1 MSVVN
6 TNVSAS
12 LAQAALAKNERALGT
27 AMEQLSTGSKIN
39 SASDD
44 AAGLAMAAK
53 FTAQIKGLDMAV
65 KNAND
70 AVSMI
75 STAEGA
81 LDEVAGMLQR
91 MRELAVQSSNGTVT
105 AEDRGYMNTEYQ
117 ALDDE
122 ITRVLDNTQW
132 NGENVLDG
140 TAGAG
145 GINGS
150 GSSVVFQV
158 SADYDSG
165 SPIAGHAGISPGSFT
180 NTDALATELNDANGG
195 GSTDW
200 ALSKIGT
207 ASVTANTTLVA
218 NQTYEFTSGSSTITF
233 VMPNDASTVEIGEHL
248 APQAAVAAGTASDTI
263 SVDFGDMKT
272 TLSTGASDV
281 RSSAV
286 SSQATANSA
295 IGLLDEGIKAV
306 NTQRATFGAASNR
319 LEHAVDNMTNIQNN
333 AEASRSRIED
343 TDYAETTSEL
353 AKAQIIAQA
362 GTAMLAQA
370 NQSSQSV
377 LSLLR

>member
-1 MSVVN
+1 MPVVN

-12 LAQAALAKNERALGT
+12 VTQSALAKNERALES
-27 AMEQLSTGSKIN
+27 AMEKLSTGRKIN

-53 FTAQIKGLDMAV
+53 FSSQIQGLDMAV

-70 AVSMI
+70 AVSML

-81 LDEVAGMLQR
+81 LDEVTNMLQR

-105 AEDRGYMNTEYQ
+105 AEDRGYLDAEYQ
-117 ALDDE
+117 ALDTE
-122 ITRVLDNTQW
+122 ITRVANNTQW
-132 NGENVLDG
+132 NGENILDG

-165 SPIAGHAGISPGSFT
+165 DPIAGHAGISPGSFT

-233 VMPNDASTVEIGEHL
+233 VMPNDASTVAIGEHL

-263 SVDFGDMKT
+263 TVDFGNLVTD
-272 TLSTGASDV
+272 TLDVSRSDV
-281 RSSAV
+281 DTQTNAS
-286 SSQATANSA
+286 SA
-295 IGLLDEGIKAV
+295 IGTLDTVIEKINK
-306 NTQRATFGAASNR
+306 QRATFGSVENR
-319 LEHAVDNMTNIQNN
+319 LEHAVDNMTSIRNA

-343 TDYAETTSEL
+343 TNYAETTSEL
-353 AKAQIIAQA
+353 AKAQIIQQA

-370 NQSSQSV
+370 NQLPQSV
-377 LSLLR
+377 LSLLK